1 MYKHNRL
8 AFDSITFYYF
18 LLPTKEKSNKFM
30 KNSQIFPYIYIY
42 IYYFRYNI
50 INSFI
55 SELKIR
61 LIDILQ

>member
-8 AFDSITFYYF
+8 AFDSIIFYYF

-42 IYYFRYNI
+42 YFRYNI